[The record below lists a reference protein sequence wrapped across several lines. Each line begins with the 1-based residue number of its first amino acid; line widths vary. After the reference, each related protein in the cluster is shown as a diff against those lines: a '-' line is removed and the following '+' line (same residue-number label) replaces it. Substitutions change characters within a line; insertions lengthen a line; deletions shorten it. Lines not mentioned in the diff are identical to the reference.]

1 MKKATVMLMAMLLL
15 LGGLSLKAQITE
27 TNSFTNLNEAIPDG
41 NASGLHDVRAI
52 SSAIPHLS
60 SVRLRLRVTGEFNGD
75 LYGYVRHIR
84 GGATNFCVLLNRP
97 GRTAANPAGYADAG
111 LDVVFDDAAVA
122 GDIHRY
128 KTNTIPPAGTPLT
141 GTWQPDGRRVD
152 PEVVLDTTAR
162 TATLSSFTNADGSG
176 EWTLFLA
183 DLASGGT
190 NMLVNWELQLT
201 GIATPAVSW
210 PIPGNIVYGTALGSA
225 QLNASSPVPGTF
237 SYSPPAGAVLNAGS
251 NQTLSVTFKP
261 TDTNSYSSVTNTVSI
276 NVLKV
281 PLTITASNTN
291 KVYGQTVT
299 FAGTEFTGS
308 GLVNSDT
315 VTSVTLNSAGTGS
328 TAAASGSPYSIVPSA
343 AAGTGLGNYTIGYV
357 NGTLTV
363 SNKALT
369 ITANNTNKVYG
380 QTVTFAG
387 TEFTRSGLV
396 NSDTVTS
403 VNLNSAGTGSTA
415 AVSGSPYSIVPSA
428 ATGTG
433 LANYTIGYV
442 NGTLTVSNKAL
453 TITANNTNKVY
464 GQTVTFAGTE
474 FTGSGLVNSDTVTS
488 VALNS
493 AGTGSTAA
501 VSGSPYSIVPSAAAG
516 TGLANYTIGYVNGT
530 LTITKAGTMG
540 TLSSSSNPSP
550 PSQSVVFT
558 LALSAVAP
566 GLGTPSSTVQ
576 FKIDGTNAGAPVPLS
591 GGTASSTPA
600 SLAHG
605 THMVVAEY
613 GGDGNFTGTTNLL
626 SPAQLINTP
635 PMPGIVTIER
645 DPTNG
650 TKVSIALIVTNCSET
665 DGDLIAFLGAS
676 TNSANGGTVVTNSG
690 WVFYTPAPGFTNSDT
705 FTYTISDGW
714 GAPVTGTVTVN
725 VRTNTGPSPNLT
737 ISDLGS
743 GVYAIRGDGIADR
756 TYRIQFTDNAQHTN
770 WATLGTALADPF
782 GVFQIIDTNGV
793 PQRFYRSVYP

>member
-15 LGGLSLKAQITE
+15 LGGLPLKAQITE

-299 FAGTEFTGS
+299 FAGTEFTRS

-328 TAAASGSPYSIVPSA
+328 TAAA
-343 AAGTGLGNYTIGYV
+343 
-357 NGTLTV
+357 
-363 SNKALT
+363 
-369 ITANNTNKVYG
+369 
-380 QTVTFAG
+380 
-387 TEFTRSGLV
+387 
-396 NSDTVTS
+396 
-403 VNLNSAGTGSTA
+403 
-415 AVSGSPYSIVPSA
+415 
-428 ATGTG
+428 
-433 LANYTIGYV
+433 
-442 NGTLTVSNKAL
+442 
-453 TITANNTNKVY
+453 
-464 GQTVTFAGTE
+464 
-474 FTGSGLVNSDTVTS
+474 
-488 VALNS
+488 
-493 AGTGSTAA
+493 
-501 VSGSPYSIVPSAAAG
+501 SGSPYSIVPSAAAG

-714 GAPVTGTVTVN
+714 GAPITGTVTVN

-770 WATLGTALADPF
+770 WQTLGTAPADTF

>member
-60 SVRLRLRVTGEFNGD
+60 SARLRLRVTGEFNGD

-299 FAGTEFTGS
+299 FAGTEFTRS

-343 AAGTGLGNYTIGYV
+343 AA
-357 NGTLTV
+357 
-363 SNKALT
+363 
-369 ITANNTNKVYG
+369 
-380 QTVTFAG
+380 
-387 TEFTRSGLV
+387 
-396 NSDTVTS
+396 
-403 VNLNSAGTGSTA
+403 
-415 AVSGSPYSIVPSA
+415 
-428 ATGTG
+428 GTG

-488 VALNS
+488 VTLNS

-530 LTITKAGTMG
+530 LTITKAGTSG
-540 TLSSSSNPSP
+540 ILSSSSNPSP

-676 TNSANGGTVVTNSG
+676 TNSANGGMVVTNSG

-714 GAPVTGTVTVN
+714 GAPITGTVTVN

-770 WATLGTALADPF
+770 WQTLGTAPADTF